1 MSSELEEY
9 RAIRDEAQE
18 AITRIEQETRRWTC
32 TGCGLVM
39 DYAYMHGDF
48 DKDGCSA
55 CGHPDAIE
63 QHEGASGAAEAVT
76 DE

>member
-1 MSSELEEY
+1 MSDELKEY

-39 DYAYMHGDF
+39 DYDYMMGNEGEHFF
-48 DKDGCSA
+48 DKDGCPNCDSIE
-55 CGHPDAIE
+55 AIE
-63 QHEGASGAAEAVT
+63 QHEVVT
-76 DE
+76 E